1 MTVFKG
7 QQWDWIST
15 LTMDISVTTMWR
27 MDWKKARLEEVKPV
41 EVSGGWG
48 AGCYWKPGDTVVA
61 VNMVMKMERSG
72 QIHFRDGVD
81 QAC

>member
-7 QQWDWIST
+7 QQWDRIST

-41 EVSGGWG
+41 EVGGGWG
-48 AGCYWKPGDTVVA
+48 GDATGSQ
-61 VNMVMKMERSG
+61 ET
-72 QIHFRDGVD
+72 QWWL
-81 QAC
+81 

>member
-41 EVSGGWG
+41 EVGGGWG
-48 AGCYWKPGDTVVA
+48 GVLLEARRHSGGCEYGD
-61 VNMVMKMERSG
+61 E
-72 QIHFRDGVD
+72 DGEKWAD
-81 QAC
+81 TF